1 MSYYT
6 DFINTLSRFM
16 SANEINNLR
25 EAILTGARSVA
36 QGKYGEEAVRN
47 AAKKICSLIEKA
59 HPVEIKLLE
68 RDLGRSFQDYCVDM
82 IVTSVYEQSIR
93 LYRLGSLV
101 PEAETSK
108 SERSSRLF

>member
-59 HPVEIKLLE
+59 HPVETKLLE
-68 RDLGRSFQDYCVDM
+68 RDLGKSFQDYCVDM

-93 LYRLGSLV
+93 LYKIGSLTS
-101 PEAETSK
+101 ESETSK
-108 SERSSRLF
+108 SERSPRLF